1 MSLADGRRALQDLGF
16 DSLRDALDEV
26 KRLRQ
31 LLQHP
36 ASMPAPDEAAAA
48 EEGEGG
54 GAGADGGNGSGSGSG
69 GGSGGEEKGDDT
81 ELSEEVP
88 GADDPPRAPFTM
100 RSALS
105 YEHELEELRLK
116 VDKLEASGGGG
127 GVGGGGSLGDE
138 DLEGGGGGAGAGH
151 VVEKHGRGRKGY
163 ATLSTTEE
171 AGGFGGGDGGVG
183 IFTVEGLLKVP
194 LWHVLRQRLV
204 WLVVLLLFQSST
216 AAIMDSVEDILSRHI
231 VLTLFVP
238 MLVGAAG
245 NAGIQPGVV
254 VTRALGAGA

>member
-1 MSLADGRRALQDLGF
+1 MSLADGRRALRDLGF

-36 ASMPAPDEAAAA
+36 ATAPAPDEVA
-48 EEGEGG
+48 EAGADEGG
-54 GAGADGGNGSGSGSG
+54 GDGSG
-69 GGSGGEEKGDDT
+69 GGGEEKGDDT
-81 ELSEEVP
+81 EVSEEVP

-127 GVGGGGSLGDE
+127 GVGGGGSFGVE

-171 AGGFGGGDGGVG
+171 AGGDSGVG

-204 WLVVLLLFQSST
+204 WLVLLLLFQSST